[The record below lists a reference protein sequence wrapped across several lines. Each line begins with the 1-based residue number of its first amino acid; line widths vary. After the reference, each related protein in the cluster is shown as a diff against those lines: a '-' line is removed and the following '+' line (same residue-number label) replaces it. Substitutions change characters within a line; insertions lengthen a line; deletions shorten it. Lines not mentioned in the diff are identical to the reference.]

1 MVAIA
6 SLWLPI
12 VLAAVAVFIVSSIL
26 HMVLTYHRSD
36 YRPLPDERETLAGL
50 RRAAAAPGLYQFPHC
65 GSPKEMG
72 TPEMMAKFEEGPV
85 GILTLM
91 PNRPMGLGRF
101 LGLWFGYCLLV
112 SFFLAYVASRTVAP
126 GTDYLQVFRVVGTVG
141 FLAYGLSNVV
151 DSIWKAY
158 PWSVTCKHVFD
169 GLLYALVSAG
179 VFGWLW
185 PAA

>member
-1 MVAIA
+1 MVGIA

-36 YRPLPDERETLAGL
+36 YRALPDERETLAGL
-50 RRAAAAPGLYQFPHC
+50 RKVAAAPGLYQFPHC
-65 GSPKEMG
+65 NPKEMG
-72 TPEMMAKFEEGPV
+72 TPETIAKFKEGPV

-91 PNRPMGLGRF
+91 PNQAMGLGKF
-101 LGLWFGYCLLV
+101 LGQWFGYCLVV
-112 SFFLAYVASRTVAP
+112 SFFLAYLAGRTVAP
-126 GTDYLQVFRVVGTVG
+126 GTDYLAVFRVVGTAG
-141 FLAYGLSNVV
+141 FMVYGLANVV

-158 PWSVTCKHVFD
+158 PWGVTAKHIFD